1 MTLQSQNKPNNR
13 KPPYKAVF
21 SCPEECA
28 ERINCYFSQYLPEHT
43 EEVAD
48 VEALADFLSCTRN
61 DIFEMMSDKK
71 YSPAVSRAMNRIAFI
86 KKQLAFKGKIP
97 AAVFVFDMKN
107 NHSYKDKPDFGD
119 SSEKSTVILKGEA
132 GKWGN

>member
-1 MTLQSQNKPNNR
+1 MTLPGQNKQNNR

-28 ERINCYFSQYLPEHT
+28 ERINSYFSQYLPEHT

-48 VEALADFLSCTRN
+48 VEAMADFLSCTRA

-71 YSPAVSRAMNRIAFI
+71 YSPAITRAMNRIAFI

-107 NHSYKDKPDFGD
+107 NHLYKDKPDSGD
-119 SSEKSTVILKGEA
+119 NPDKSRLILKGEA
-132 GKWGN
+132 GKWGD

>member
-1 MTLQSQNKPNNR
+1 MTLQSHTKTNNR

-28 ERINCYFSQYLPEHT
+28 ERINSYFCNHLPAHT
-43 EEVAD
+43 DEVAD
-48 VEALADFLSCTRN
+48 VEALADYLSCTRN

-71 YSPAVSRAMNRIAFI
+71 YSPAVTRAMNRIAFI

-107 NHSYKDKPDFGD
+107 NHSYKDKPENCDNP
-119 SSEKSTVILKGEA
+119 ERSTVILKGEA
-132 GKWGN
+132 GKWGD

>member
-1 MTLQSQNKPNNR
+1 MTLNGQQKNNTR

-21 SCPEECA
+21 SCPNECA
-28 ERINCYFSQYLPEHT
+28 ERIKSYFNEYLPAHT
-43 EEVAD
+43 DEIAD
-48 VEALADFLSCTRN
+48 VEALADYLCCTRN

-71 YSPAVSRAMNRIAFI
+71 YTLPVSKAMNRIAFI

-107 NHSYKDKPDFGD
+107 NHSYKDKPESGD
-119 SSEKSTVILKGEA
+119 APEKSTVIFKGEA
-132 GKWGN
+132 GKWGD

>member
-1 MTLQSQNKPNNR
+1 MTLISQKKVNNR

-21 SCPEECA
+21 SCPKECA
-28 ERINCYFSQYLPEHT
+28 EKINSYFEQHLPAHAD
-43 EEVAD
+43 EVAD

-71 YSPAVSRAMNRIAFI
+71 YSPAVLQAMNRIAFI

-107 NHSYKDKPDFGD
+107 NHSYKDKPENGD

-132 GKWGN
+132 GKWGD